1 MTKIK
6 SINELRKAIE
16 DGYNEFVISNGLMR
30 SSKFINFGEEKE
42 FFVFHLIDDFREEM
56 DEDELIDS
64 NIGRAIKNGTFYL
77 DEDFSEN

>member
-1 MTKIK
+1 MTKIE
-6 SINELRKAIE
+6 SIKQLKDAIE
-16 DGYNEFVISNGLMR
+16 EGHNEFVIFNGLIR

-56 DEDELIDS
+56 DEDELINS

-77 DEDFSEN
+77 DEDFS